1 MKDFRLS
8 PQSKESISEL
18 VRMLQEE
25 IIPKYNYL
33 REIDFPSEQELEE
46 IKGLKKMWEL
56 IRPTIDSYTYVLQQS
71 LLQTSKDI
79 FINAKLEAEKGNKDA
94 AMFYEKLKDSYK
106 AMMEEE
112 LSEQSN

>member
-1 MKDFRLS
+1 MKNFNLS
-8 PQSKESISEL
+8 PKSKDDISDL
-18 VRMLQEE
+18 VRMLQED

-46 IKGLKKMWEL
+46 IKGLKEMWEL
-56 IRPTIDSYTYVLQQS
+56 IQPIIESYTYALQNS

-79 FINAKLEAEKGNKDA
+79 FINAKLEAEKGNKEA
-94 AMFYEKLKDSYK
+94 EMFYEKLKDSYK
-106 AMMEEE
+106 AMVEEE